1 MIQNN
6 KNQEL
11 LEKLQQTQ
19 NIIASG
25 TLMLNEEQNQK
36 IDNQFEQLKLIIK
49 PFEEKLIMLSN
60 ESLKIIKRF
69 KKIRD
74 NKNRIIWGLIIL
86 ISIII
91 YMIIKRN

>member
-1 MIQNN
+1 MENQELKNELKLIKETLSLIMIQNN

-69 KKIRD
+69 
-74 NKNRIIWGLIIL
+74 
-86 ISIII
+86 
-91 YMIIKRN
+91 